1 MTIGT
6 WIRRI
11 AVRGAPPVGASM
23 TIIATTAPTIN
34 GTVDADIIVAV
45 EGISANGPDT
55 IDGGDGNDLI
65 FGDHHAVFTDTAAA
79 NATIATALNID
90 TAANWSTDPT
100 NDVTDPAVPYTTV
113 VATGADAFDVYAVT
127 VGAGQTITLDV
138 DYGGGTFGGA
148 DIDSF
153 VTLFGPDAGNP
164 ELASNDDGVIFFD
177 RGSESSQD
185 SFLTFNAPT
194 AGIYYIQ
201 IGQYDPAGPTP
212 IAAGGSYVLNVSV
225 GGHAVGAPSVADAD
239 TVTGGNGDDLLQG
252 GAGSDSLSGGEGN
265 DVLIDDGDG
274 AADSFDGGNGDD
286 RFRLHENGGV
296 TTIVDGG
303 GIDAIRVTQSTT
315 AWTIDLGGGTAS
327 SVGTSASFAAD
338 TIENAV
344 GSIQADVL
352 IAASIGSDLAGNS
365 GNDMLVGGTSDDTL
379 TGDDGDDIISGGSG
393 MDLVYYAGSE
403 AGVTVDLSIT
413 SQQDTVGAGLDT
425 ITGVE
430 NLGGSGFADTL
441 TGDGNAN
448 RIDAGNGNDIVKGGG
463 GNDVLAGNA
472 GNDSLDGGSGDDV
485 LTGSAGNDVL
495 IGGAGIDMARYLGAA
510 GVTVSLAITTAQN
523 TGSVGIDTISQVENL
538 IGSQLD
544 DVLTG
549 NSGAN
554 QIDGSN
560 GNDVIEGLGGTDV
573 LNGSGGDHDVA
584 SYANATARV
593 IVSLALQAVA
603 QNTLG
608 AGTDTLFGFEDLT
621 GSAFADTLTGDG
633 NANSLMGAAGIDALN
648 GGGGADT
655 LNGGADNDV
664 LAGGDGDDLIDG
676 GAGTNDVA
684 SYADAGAA
692 VNVSLLIAGAQNT
705 LGAGSDTLI
714 GIEGLTGSLFGDYLS
729 GDDGA
734 NSLNGGGGN
743 DVLDGVNGNDLIDGG
758 GGTDIAYYN
767 HSAGG
772 VTINLVSQSAQDTI
786 GGGIDTI
793 RNVENIYATDFND
806 ILTGNLFG
814 NVLSGAGG
822 DDMLNGGLGNDTLSG
837 GDGIDTANYFGS
849 ALGVKVNLA
858 LTVAQST
865 VGAGSDTLID
875 VENINGTGFDDQ
887 LTGSGANNVLTG
899 NGGVD
904 ILNGGLG
911 DDTLNGGQGIDTA
924 SYAGGAAVMVNLG
937 AAGPQNTV
945 GAGFDTLTAIEN
957 LLGSSFGD
965 TLTGNTAANA
975 ISGGLGDDTLDG
987 GAGSA
992 ADTLDGGS
1000 GNDVLHG
1007 QVGDDL
1013 LIGGAGNDTLDGG
1026 AGTGDT
1032 ISYAGAGAG
1041 VGVTVNLGLAAAQ
1054 AVGGGQGTDT
1064 ISGVENVIG
1073 SIYGDTLTGSGVA
1086 NGLTGGAGK
1095 DVLTGGGGND
1105 RFVYLT
1111 TGDSVV
1117 GANADRITDFAAG
1130 DILDLSAIDANA
1142 NTTPTNEA
1150 FTQVGA
1156 FSNVA
1161 GQFTLAFDTGSNTTT
1176 LLGDTDGNGVAD
1188 FSVLFT
1194 GDVTALTA
1202 TWVL

>member
-772 VTINLVSQSAQDTI
+772 VTINLVS
-786 GGGIDTI
+786 
-793 RNVENIYATDFND
+793 
-806 ILTGNLFG
+806 
-814 NVLSGAGG
+814 
-822 DDMLNGGLGNDTLSG
+822 
-837 GDGIDTANYFGS
+837 
-849 ALGVKVNLA
+849 
-858 LTVAQST
+858 
-865 VGAGSDTLID
+865 
-875 VENINGTGFDDQ
+875 
-887 LTGSGANNVLTG
+887 
-899 NGGVD
+899 
-904 ILNGGLG
+904 
-911 DDTLNGGQGIDTA
+911 
-924 SYAGGAAVMVNLG
+924 
-937 AAGPQNTV
+937 
-945 GAGFDTLTAIEN
+945 
-957 LLGSSFGD
+957 
-965 TLTGNTAANA
+965 
-975 ISGGLGDDTLDG
+975 
-987 GAGSA
+987 
-992 ADTLDGGS
+992 
-1000 GNDVLHG
+1000 
-1007 QVGDDL
+1007 
-1013 LIGGAGNDTLDGG
+1013 
-1026 AGTGDT
+1026 
-1032 ISYAGAGAG
+1032 
-1041 VGVTVNLGLAAAQ
+1041 
-1054 AVGGGQGTDT
+1054 
-1064 ISGVENVIG
+1064 
-1073 SIYGDTLTGSGVA
+1073 
-1086 NGLTGGAGK
+1086 
-1095 DVLTGGGGND
+1095 
-1105 RFVYLT
+1105 
-1111 TGDSVV
+1111 
-1117 GANADRITDFAAG
+1117 
-1130 DILDLSAIDANA
+1130 
-1142 NTTPTNEA
+1142 
-1150 FTQVGA
+1150 
-1156 FSNVA
+1156 
-1161 GQFTLAFDTGSNTTT
+1161 
-1176 LLGDTDGNGVAD
+1176 
-1188 FSVLFT
+1188 
-1194 GDVTALTA
+1194 
-1202 TWVL
+1202 